1 MEKLSCNPKLISLV
15 FQGFMYK
22 TQNAVYVVKL
32 DVDFILEQQEK
43 EKIVL
48 YIPTGEDL
56 DKKIK
61 TIGLCEA
68 LVKFTQ

>member
-1 MEKLSCNPKLISLV
+1 MDHLAQSRLFHL
-15 FQGFMYK
+15 
-22 TQNAVYVVKL
+22 
-32 DVDFILEQQEK
+32 QQEK